1 MSISN
6 SRQTVES
13 GSYATVILD
22 HGKDGLSKLGFRKPS
37 LIPSSPECNSAKQ
50 LLSVIDNRTCIFYEN
65 GGLDK
70 SETA

>member
-1 MSISN
+1 
-6 SRQTVES
+6 VES
-13 GSYATVILD
+13 GSYVTVILD

-37 LIPSSPECNSAKQ
+37 HTSSPECDSAKQ